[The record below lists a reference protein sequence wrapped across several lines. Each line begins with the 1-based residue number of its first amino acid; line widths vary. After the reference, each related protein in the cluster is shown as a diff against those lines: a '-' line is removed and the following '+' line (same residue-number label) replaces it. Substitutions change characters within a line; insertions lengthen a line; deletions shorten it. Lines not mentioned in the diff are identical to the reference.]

1 VTEEL
6 RLHWA
11 LHEIDEQAVAC
22 EQVLAKHPEQRR
34 AQEARIASARAA
46 LAALDQ
52 RTADSSRRRRTLD
65 GEIAAFE
72 AQQKHFERQL
82 LAVTNQH
89 QFEAAQH
96 EIAAV
101 RAKRDVLETEVL
113 ERLDVEERD
122 AAGRPEKAHA
132 LERAETEGAA
142 LFAKLDAESAR
153 SRAELATLDARRAET
168 AGRLEP
174 AIDVRGIGIVKRKGG
189 RANFATAADHAAE
202 KAIIAR
208 LEEHDAGIAVLAEES
223 ATKEA
228 RRAERLLTCDGCGR
242 LLVMPPE
249 PSTPA

>member
-1 VTEEL
+1 MTEEL

-72 AQQKHFERQL
+72 AQQKHFEKQL

-89 QFEAAQH
+89 QFEAVQH

-113 ERLDVEERD
+113 ERLDAEERD

-132 LERAETEGAA
+132 LERAEAEGAA

-153 SRAELATLDARRAET
+153 LRAELAALDA
-168 AGRLEP
+168 
-174 AIDVRGIGIVKRKGG
+174 
-189 RANFATAADHAAE
+189 
-202 KAIIAR
+202 
-208 LEEHDAGIAVLAEES
+208 
-223 ATKEA
+223 
-228 RRAERLLTCDGCGR
+228 
-242 LLVMPPE
+242 
-249 PSTPA
+249 